1 MEKSGLVVSE
11 RRESEENVERERER
25 ENSALGFR
33 GKERERESLNLIRG
47 EKEGERAVGMC
58 AFKYINF
65 TFFTKPLQYICLFSI
80 FLYSTSHFYK
90 ILLYFFFLKGNDL
103 YLS

>member
-25 ENSALGFR
+25 TLLWDLGGER
-33 GKERERESLNLIRG
+33 ERERESLNLIRG
-47 EKEGERAVGMC
+47 EREGERAVGMC

-90 ILLYFFFLKGNDL
+90 ILLYFFFLKRE
-103 YLS
+103 